1 MITVK
6 EFIGMLEKMPPDYP
20 IAIECLFDHSAES
33 ILCDLNE
40 VFKSA
45 DNEVVIQVIH

>member
-6 EFIGMLEKMPPDYP
+6 DFIEILEKMPQDHP
-20 IAIECLFDHSAES
+20 IAIECLFGHSAEC

-40 VFKSA
+40 VFESA